1 MKNQEIKT
9 FMTYEDWKKLY
20 KHNLKKYLKNKI
32 KYCLQWLLF
41 GLFMAAVPVGMVT
54 HWLLFGY

>member
-1 MKNQEIKT
+1 MKNQEIET

-32 KYCLQWLLF
+32 KYCVFSSVCLWQQSRSEW
-41 GLFMAAVPVGMVT
+41 
-54 HWLLFGY
+54 

>member
-1 MKNQEIKT
+1 MKNQEIET

-32 KYCLQWLLF
+32 KYCLQCLLF
-41 GLFMAAVPVGMVT
+41 GLFMAAVPIGMVA
-54 HWLLFGY
+54 HWLLFSY

>member
-9 FMTYEDWKKLY
+9 LITYEDWKKLY

-32 KYCLQWLLF
+32 KYSLLWLLF
-41 GLFMAAVPVGMVT
+41 GLFMAAVPIGMVA
-54 HWLLFGY
+54 HWLLFGS

>member
-9 FMTYEDWKKLY
+9 FMTYEDWTKLY
-20 KHNLKKYLKNKI
+20 KRNLKKYLKSKTTD
-32 KYCLQWLLF
+32 CLQWLLF